1 MLEMISGP
9 MNMALLKEKLQRA
22 FEVYLREEG
31 GDEEGGREVMKREG
45 GR

>member
-1 MLEMISGP
+1 MKREGGD
-9 MNMALLKEKLQRA
+9 EEGGR
-22 FEVYLREEG
+22 EVMKREVIKREG